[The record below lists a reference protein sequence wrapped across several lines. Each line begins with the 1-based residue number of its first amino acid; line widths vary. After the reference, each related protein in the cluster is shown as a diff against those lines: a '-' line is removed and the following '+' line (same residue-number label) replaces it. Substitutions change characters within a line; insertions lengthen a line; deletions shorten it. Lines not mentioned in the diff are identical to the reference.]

1 MRLTVTEV
9 NDDGLPWQ
17 AGGVSDQRSNEPR
30 PPAAARPASDQT
42 APGSAGTL
50 DVLDV
55 GPDGPREW
63 LPLPDVAQV
72 LNTEVG
78 KVRRMLQEKELV
90 GLRRGERKILSVP
103 AELMKDGF
111 PLPDLKGTLIVL
123 KDAGYSDE
131 EALRW
136 LFTDD
141 DYPGPPVQ
149 ALRTGT
155 SKTEVR
161 RRAQAL
167 AF

>member
-1 MRLTVTEV
+1 VK
-9 NDDGLPWQ
+9 DGGSAWQ
-17 AGGVSDQRSNEPR
+17 AGGVSDQRFTEPN
-30 PPAAARPASDQT
+30 PPAAVDRPRVPRPA
-42 APGSAGTL
+42 A
-50 DVLDV
+50 DVLDQ
-55 GPDGPREW
+55 GPDGPRVW
-63 LPLPDVAQV
+63 LPLPDVAEA

-78 KVRRMLQEKELV
+78 KVRRMLQEKVLV

-103 AELMKDGF
+103 AELLKDGL
-111 PLPDLKGTLIVL
+111 PLPDLQGTLILL

-131 EALRW
+131 EAARW

-141 DYPGPPVQ
+141 DYPGAPVD
-149 ALRTGT
+149 ALRTGV

>member
-1 MRLTVTEV
+1 MK
-9 NDDGLPWQ
+9 DGGLAWQ
-17 AGGVSDQRSNEPR
+17 AGGVSDQRFDEPHQ
-30 PPAAARPASDQT
+30 ST
-42 APGSAGTL
+42 APDRPTGRPDVAP

-55 GPDGPREW
+55 GPDGPRVW
-63 LPLPDVAQV
+63 LSLPDVADQIG
-72 LNTEVG
+72 TEVG
-78 KVRRMLQEKELV
+78 KVRRMLQERVLV

-103 AELMKDGF
+103 AELLKDGQ
-111 PLPDLKGTLIVL
+111 PLTNLQGTLILL

-131 EALRW
+131 ESLRW

-141 DYPGPPVQ
+141 DYPGAPVD
-149 ALRTGT
+149 ALRSGV

>member
-1 MRLTVTEV
+1 VKDRV
-9 NDDGLPWQ
+9 LPWQ
-17 AGGVSDQRSNEPR
+17 AGSVSDQRFDELH
-30 PPAAARPASDQT
+30 PPAAAEAAAGSPA
-42 APGSAGTL
+42 AH

-55 GPDGPREW
+55 GPEGPRAW
-63 LPLPDVAQV
+63 LPLPDVADA
-72 LNTEVG
+72 LGIEVG
-78 KVRRMLQEKELV
+78 KVRRMLQEHVLI

-103 AELMKDGF
+103 AELLKDGQ
-111 PLPDLKGTLIVL
+111 PLPDLQGTLIVL
-123 KDAGYSDE
+123 NDAGYSDE

-141 DYPGPPVQ
+141 DYPGAPVD
-149 ALRTGT
+149 ALRSGK